1 VLRHAQLRPAQ
12 QGIKVRMWIVRYA
25 INHRHSIG
33 VLAILLLLVGGLTA
47 RRMSTDI
54 LPPVNIP
61 AINVIWTY
69 QGLNPQEMAS
79 KLTSFSELAVMNNV
93 DNLREVRS
101 ETINGVGIVR
111 ISFQPGTNVTSAFT
125 QVTSVSQT
133 ILRRMPTGTNPPLI
147 VPYVPSSVPIIQLVL
162 ASDTLTDGA
171 LYDYARLQLRAQIQ
185 SIRGILSLPYGGASR
200 QVMIDLKPEALQAYG
215 ISPSDIARASATQNL
230 TLPSGTLRIDSRE
243 IAITTNASP
252 ETVASFA
259 DLPLRSVDGRV
270 VKVSDVASVRDG
282 QAVQTNIARLDG
294 QNAVIVSIL
303 KLGDA
308 STLDIIKQIRE
319 RLPEL
324 QASAPEGITIA
335 PVFDQSVFVER
346 AISNVMIEAVIVGLL
361 VAFVVLVFLGSWRS
375 SLIVLTS
382 IPLALLASIAGLAF
396 TGNTFNLMTLGGLM
410 LAIGI
415 LVDNALVE
423 IENINR
429 NLEAGLGL
437 REAVLK
443 SASEVAFPEFVSTLA
458 ICIVFSPLFLLTG
471 TAAFVFIPLALSVVF
486 AMAASY
492 VLSRTLV
499 PTLATLMLSSTAGHP
514 GQGTGWLS
522 GVSRGVDRTLSVLEN
537 VVASLS
543 SLQVRWKLIPIVGLV
558 FALSLGAVAATKL
571 GREFFP
577 ETDAGMIRIY
587 VRAQSGLRLEETAR
601 TFADVQRE
609 IRAIIPPDEVGFIA
623 ENIGSPE
630 PVNHAWVESGVVGSF
645 DGEIL
650 IQLADEHGPTAQ
662 YVTQIRQMLKTK
674 FSGLTTYFRPAD
686 ATSQTLAGSAQT
698 AIEARLIGRDA
709 PGNSEIARELLT
721 RLKAVPGAVD
731 IAMKQVRDLP
741 SYYLEIDRVRA
752 LQIGVTPQDAATA
765 LLAAL
770 GASGTVSPSYWA
782 DPAQGAAYTVQV
794 VAPPANLTSLEQL
807 LNTPV
812 RPSGGGEVVTL
823 RAFAS
828 LQLRNIPANIDRT
841 TLQPTT
847 TILANVEGRDL
858 GSVYRDVTAVID
870 DLRPRLKPGNRI
882 DIAGQAQSMETAY
895 AEMLG
900 GLLMASLFV
909 YLVMVVN
916 FQSWIMPLI
925 AMGGLPVAISG
936 ALFALFVT
944 GTPLSVP
951 ALTGLIMVIGV
962 STANSVLVTSF
973 ARDRL
978 HEGVAPGAAAID
990 AARTRLRPVLMTATA
1005 MIVGILPMA
1014 LGHGEGGEQN
1024 APLGRAVVGGLIF
1037 GTCATLTFVPFLF
1050 STLAGL
1056 GRRSEANDSSSDRS
1070 TNQSLAPAE

>member
-1 VLRHAQLRPAQ
+1 
-12 QGIKVRMWIVRYA
+12 
-25 INHRHSIG
+25 
-33 VLAILLLLVGGLTA
+33 
-47 RRMSTDI
+47 
-54 LPPVNIP
+54 
-61 AINVIWTY
+61 
-69 QGLNPQEMAS
+69 
-79 KLTSFSELAVMNNV
+79 MNNV

-101 ETINGVGIVR
+101 ETLNGVGIVR
-111 ISFQPGTNVTSAFT
+111 VAFQPGTNVTDAFA

-133 ILRRMPTGTNPPLI
+133 ILRRMPSGTNPPLI
-147 VPYVPSSVPIIQLVL
+147 VPYVPSSVPILQLVL

-185 SIRGILSLPYGGASR
+185 SIPGIRLTLPYGGASR

-215 ISPSDIARASATQNL
+215 LSASDIVRATATQNM
-230 TLPSGTLRIDSRE
+230 TLPSGTLRVDTRE
-243 IAITTNASP
+243 ITITTNASP
-252 ETVASFA
+252 ETVADFA

-270 VKVSDVASVRDG
+270 VRVSDVASVRDG

-294 QNAVIVSIL
+294 QNAVIVQIL
-303 KLGDA
+303 KLGNA
-308 STLDIIKQIRE
+308 STLDIVSQIHARM
-319 RLPEL
+319 PEL
-324 QASAPEGITIA
+324 RASAPEGITIA
-335 PVFDQSVFVER
+335 PVFDQSVFVIN
-346 AISNVMIEAVIVGLL
+346 AIDNVMVEALVVGLL

-382 IPLALLASIAGLAF
+382 IPLALLASIGGLAL

-429 NLEAGLGL
+429 NLEAGLPL
-437 REAVLK
+437 KEAIPK
-443 SASEVAFPEFVSTLA
+443 SASEVAFPEFVSTLS
-458 ICIVFSPLFLLTG
+458 ICIVFSPLFLLSG
-471 TAAFVFIPLALSVVF
+471 TAAFVFVPLALSVVF

-499 PTLATLMLSSTAGHP
+499 PTLASLMLSAKSHHAP
-514 GQGTGWLS
+514 S
-522 GVSRGVDRTLSVLEN
+522 GIFGAIPRAVDRLLGALERMI
-537 VVASLS
+537 AAIAAL
-543 SLQVRWKLIPIVGLV
+543 LLRWKSIPLLGLLAALLVGGW
-558 FALSLGAVAATKL
+558 SATHL

-587 VRAQSGLRLEETAR
+587 IRAPTGLRVEETAR
-601 TFADVQRE
+601 TFAEVQRE
-609 IRAIIPPDEVGFIA
+609 IHAIIPADEIGFIA

-630 PVNHAWVESGVVGSF
+630 PINMGWVESGVIGSF
-645 DGEIL
+645 DGEVL
-650 IQLADEHGPTAQ
+650 VQLADHHAPTEQ
-662 YVTQIRQMLKTK
+662 YVSALRRMLKDR
-674 FSGLTTYFRPAD
+674 FPQLVTYFRPAD

-698 AIEARLIGRDA
+698 AIEVRFIGRDG
-709 PGNSEIARELLT
+709 PGNIEVARELMT
-721 RLKAVPGAVD
+721 RMREVPGAVD
-731 IAMKQVRDLP
+731 IAMRQVRDLT

-770 GASGTVSPSYWA
+770 GASGTVSPSFWA
-782 DPAQGAAYTVQV
+782 DPAQGASYTVQV
-794 VAPPANLTSLEQL
+794 VAPPVNLTSLEQL

-812 RPSGGGEVVTL
+812 RPSGGGETVAL

-828 LQLRNIPANIDRT
+828 LQVRKIPANVDRT

-847 TILANVEGRDL
+847 TVLANVEGRDL
-858 GSVYRDVTAVID
+858 GGVYGDVSALVD
-870 DLRPRLKPGNRI
+870 QLAPRLKPGNRI
-882 DIAGQAQSMETAY
+882 AFAGQAQSMEQAY

-900 GLLMASLFV
+900 GLLMAAIFV

-916 FQSWIMPLI
+916 FQSWIMPGI

-936 ALFALFVT
+936 ALFALFIT
-944 GTPLSVP
+944 GTALSVP

-978 HEGVAPGAAAID
+978 LEGETPRQAAID

-1014 LGHGEGGEQN
+1014 LGHGEG
-1024 APLGRAVVGGLIF
+1024 
-1037 GTCATLTFVPFLF
+1037 
-1050 STLAGL
+1050 
-1056 GRRSEANDSSSDRS
+1056 
-1070 TNQSLAPAE
+1070 

>member
-1 VLRHAQLRPAQ
+1 
-12 QGIKVRMWIVRYA
+12 MWIVKYA
-25 INHRHSIG
+25 LGHRHSIG
-33 VLAILLLLVGGLTA
+33 VLAMLLLLLGGLSA
-47 RRMSTDI
+47 KRMSTDI
-54 LPPVNIP
+54 LPSVNIP
-61 AINVIWTY
+61 AINLIWTY

-79 KLTSFSELAVMNNV
+79 KLTSFSELAIMNNV
-93 DNLREVRS
+93 DNLKEVRS

-111 ISFQPGTNVTSAFT
+111 VTFQPGTNVTDAFA

-147 VPYVPSSVPIIQLVL
+147 VPYVPSSVPILQLVM
-162 ASDTLTDGA
+162 ASDSLTDGA

-185 SIRGILSLPYGGASR
+185 SIRGIRLSLPYGGAAR

-215 ISPSDIARASATQNL
+215 IAASDIAKATATQNL
-230 TLPSGTLRIDSRE
+230 TLPSGALRVGTRE
-243 IAITTNASP
+243 ITITTNASP
-252 ETVASFA
+252 ETVANFA

-270 VKVSDVASVRDG
+270 IRVSDVASVRDG
-282 QAVQTNIARLDG
+282 QAVQSNIARLDG

-303 KLGDA
+303 KLGNA
-308 STLDIIKQIRE
+308 STLDIVSQIKARM
-319 RLPEL
+319 PEL
-324 QASAPEGITIA
+324 QAAAPEGISIA
-335 PVFDQSVFVER
+335 PVFDQSVFVAS
-346 AISNVMIEAVIVGLL
+346 AIDNVMTEAIVVGCL
-361 VAFVVLVFLGSWRS
+361 VALVVLVFLGSWRS

-382 IPLALLASIAGLAF
+382 IPLALLASITGLAL

-429 NLEAGLGL
+429 NLELGLGL
-437 REAVLK
+437 KEAILK
-443 SASEVAFPEFVSTLA
+443 SASEVAFPEFVSTVS

-499 PTLATLMLSSTAGHP
+499 PTLASMMLSAGPHHAQRGFFGWVTARVD
-514 GQGTGWLS
+514 QLLS
-522 GVSRGVDRTLSVLEN
+522 LLERI
-537 VVASLS
+537 VAGIAAL
-543 SLQVRWKLIPIVGLV
+543 LLRWKAIPLLGLFV
-558 FALSLGAVAATKL
+558 ALSIGAWSGIHL

-587 VRAQSGLRLEETAR
+587 LRAPTGLRVEETAAQ
-601 TFADVQRE
+601 FADVQRE
-609 IRAIIPPDEVGFIA
+609 IRRIVPSDEVGFIA

-630 PVNHAWVESGVVGSF
+630 PINLAWVDSGVIGSF
-645 DGEIL
+645 DGDML
-650 IQLADEHGPTAQ
+650 IQLADKHAPTPM
-662 YVTQIRQMLKTK
+662 YVSAIRAMLKSK
-674 FSGLTTYFRPAD
+674 FPDLVTYFRPAD

-698 AIEARLIGRDA
+698 AIEVRLIGRDV
-709 PGNSEIARELLT
+709 PGNAEIARELMT
-721 RLKAVPGAVD
+721 RMHDVRGAVD
-731 IAMKQVRDLP
+731 IAQKQVRDLT

-782 DPAQGAAYTVQV
+782 DPAQGASYTVQV
-794 VAPPANLTSLEQL
+794 VAPPVNLTTLEQL

-812 RPSGGGEVVTL
+812 RPSTGGETVPL
-823 RAFAS
+823 RAFAP
-828 LQLRNIPANIDRT
+828 LQVRKIAANIDRT

-847 TILANVEGRDL
+847 TLLANVEGRDL
-858 GSVYRDVTAVID
+858 GGVYSDIRTLVDSVRS
-870 DLRPRLKPGNRI
+870 RLKPGNRI
-882 DIAGQAQSMETAY
+882 EIAGQAQSMDQAY

-900 GLLMASLFV
+900 GMAMAAVFV

-916 FQSWIMPLI
+916 FQSWIMPGI
-925 AMGGLPVAISG
+925 AMGGLPIAISG
-936 ALFALFVT
+936 ALFALVMT

-978 HEGVAPGAAAID
+978 LEGESPKQAAID

-1005 MIVGILPMA
+1005 MIIGILPMA
-1014 LGHGEGGEQN
+1014 IGHGEGGEQN

-1056 GRRSEANDSSSDRS
+1056 GRRRRDARGETETVPEHAPV
-1070 TNQSLAPAE
+1070 PAE

>member
-1 VLRHAQLRPAQ
+1 
-12 QGIKVRMWIVRYA
+12 MWIVRYA
-25 INHRHSIG
+25 LSHRHSIG
-33 VLAILLLLVGGLTA
+33 VLAILLLLLGGLSA

-54 LPPVNIP
+54 LPTVNIP
-61 AINVIWTY
+61 AINLIWTY

-79 KLTSFSELAVMNNV
+79 KLTSFSELAIMNNV

-111 ISFQPGTNVTSAFT
+111 ITFQPGTNVTDAFA

-185 SIRGILSLPYGGASR
+185 SIPGIRLTLPYGGAAR
-200 QVMIDLKPEALQAYG
+200 QIMIDLKPEALQAYG
-215 ISPSDIARASATQNL
+215 IAASDIARATATQNL
-230 TLPSGTLRIDSRE
+230 TLPSGALRVDKRE
-243 IAITTNASP
+243 ITITTNASP
-252 ETVASFA
+252 EAIANFA

-270 VKVSDVASVRDG
+270 VRVSDVASVRDG

-294 QNAVIVSIL
+294 QNAVIVQIL
-303 KLGDA
+303 KLGNA
-308 STLDIIKQIRE
+308 STLDIVRAIKN

-324 QASAPEGITIA
+324 QAAAPPGITIA
-335 PVFDQSVFVER
+335 PVFDQSVFVEQ
-346 AISNVMIEAVIVGLL
+346 AIDNVMTEAIIVGLL

-382 IPLALLASIAGLAF
+382 IPLALLASITGLAL

-437 REAVLK
+437 QEAILK
-443 SASEVAFPEFVSTLA
+443 SASEVAFPEFVSTVS
-458 ICIVFSPLFLLTG
+458 ICIVFSPLFLLSG
-471 TAAFVFIPLALSVVF
+471 TAAFVFIPLALAVVF

-499 PTLATLMLSSTAGHP
+499 PTLASLMLSPHHHHA
-514 GQGTGWLS
+514 S
-522 GVSRGVDRTLSVLEN
+522 GGFSGLVDRFLGLLERIVEGVATLL
-537 VVASLS
+537 L
-543 SLQVRWKLIPIVGLV
+543 RFKIIPLLGLLA
-558 FALSLGAVAATKL
+558 ALSLGGWAATHL

-577 ETDAGMIRIY
+577 ETDAGMMRVYLRAPTNTRI
-587 VRAQSGLRLEETAR
+587 EDTAEK
-601 TFADVQRE
+601 FAEVQRA
-609 IRAIIPPDEVGFIA
+609 IREIIPADEIGFIA

-630 PVNHAWVESGVVGSF
+630 PINMAWVESGVIGSF
-645 DGEIL
+645 DGEVL
-650 IQLADEHGPTAQ
+650 IQLAKEHAPTPQ
-662 YVTQIRQMLKTK
+662 YVAEIRGMLKER
-674 FSGLTTYFRPAD
+674 FPEFVAYFRPAD

-698 AIEARLIGRDA
+698 AIEVRLIGRDA
-709 PGNSEIARELLT
+709 LGNAEIARDLMS
-721 RLKAVPGAVD
+721 RMRNVPGAVD
-731 IAMKQVRDLP
+731 VALRQVRDLT

-794 VAPPANLTSLEQL
+794 VAPPTNLTSLEQL

-812 RPSGGGEVVTL
+812 RPSAGGDTIPL

-828 LQLRNIPANIDRT
+828 LQIRRIPANIDRT

-847 TILANVEGRDL
+847 TLLANVEGRDL
-858 GSVYRDVTAVID
+858 GGVYGDILSLVNEA
-870 DLRPRLKPGNRI
+870 RPRLKPGNRI
-882 DIAGQAQSMETAY
+882 EIAGQAQSMDQAY
-895 AEMLG
+895 TEMLG
-900 GLLMASLFV
+900 GLALAAVFV

-916 FQSWIMPLI
+916 FQSWIMPGI

-936 ALFALFVT
+936 ALIALYLT

-978 HEGVAPGAAAID
+978 LHGETSRQAAID

-1014 LGHGEGGEQN
+1014 IGHGEGGEQN

-1050 STLAGL
+1050 STLAGI
-1056 GRRSEANDSSSDRS
+1056 GRRKPSQEPHIAAG
-1070 TNQSLAPAE
+1070 QAPAPAE

>member
-1 VLRHAQLRPAQ
+1 
-12 QGIKVRMWIVRYA
+12 MWIVRYA
-25 INHRHSIG
+25 IDHRHSIG
-33 VLAILLLLVGGLTA
+33 VLAILLLLFGGLSA
-47 RRMSTDI
+47 RKMSTDI
-54 LPPVNIP
+54 LPTVNIP
-61 AINVIWTY
+61 AINLIWTY

-101 ETINGVGIVR
+101 ETINGVGVVR

-133 ILRRMPTGTNPPLI
+133 ILRRMPAGTNPPLI

-185 SIRGILSLPYGGASR
+185 SIRGIRLSLPYGGASR

-215 ISPSDIARASATQNL
+215 ISASDIARASAAQNL
-230 TLPSGTLRIDSRE
+230 TLPSGALRVDTRE

-270 VKVSDVASVRDG
+270 IRVSDVASVRDG

-324 QASAPEGITIA
+324 QASAPDGITIA
-335 PVFDQSVFVER
+335 PVFDQSVFVDR
-346 AISNVMIEAVIVGLL
+346 AIDNVLIEAVIVGLL

-375 SLIVLTS
+375 CLIVLTS
-382 IPLALLASIAGLAF
+382 IPLALLASIAGLAL
-396 TGNTFNLMTLGGLM
+396 TGNTFNLVTLGGLM

-437 REAVLK
+437 REAVIK

-471 TAAFVFIPLALSVVF
+471 TAAFVFIPLALAVIF

-492 VLSRTLV
+492 LLSRTLV
-499 PTLATLMLSSTAGHP
+499 PTLATLMLSDTAHHGP
-514 GQGTGWLS
+514 QGKGFLARF
-522 GVSRGVDRTLSVLEN
+522 SRGVDRLLAFLED
-537 VVASLS
+537 VVSRLAQ
-543 SLQVRWKLIPIVGLV
+543 LQLRSKLIPIFGLLV
-558 FALSLGAVAATKL
+558 ALTLGGLAATKI

-577 ETDAGMIRIY
+577 ETDAGMIRVY
-587 VRAQSGLRLEETAR
+587 ARAESGTRLEETAR
-601 TFADVQRE
+601 RFADVQRE
-609 IRAIIPPDEVGFIA
+609 IRDIIPAQEIGFIA

-630 PVNHAWVESGVVGSF
+630 PVNLAWVESGVIGSF

-650 IQLADEHGPTAQ
+650 IQLAETHAPTAQ
-662 YVTQIRQMLKTK
+662 YVSKIREMFKTK
-674 FSGLTTYFRPAD
+674 FPELVTYFRPAD

-698 AIEARLIGRDA
+698 SIEVRFIGRDGA
-709 PGNSEIARELLT
+709 GNADLARELMARMKT
-721 RLKAVPGAVD
+721 IPGAVD
-731 IAMKQVRDLP
+731 LAIKQVRDLP

-752 LQIGVTPQDAATA
+752 LQSGVTPQDAAQA

-770 GASGTVSPSYWA
+770 GASGTVAPNYWA
-782 DPAQGAAYTVQV
+782 DPSLGASYTVQV

-812 RPSGGGEVVTL
+812 RPAAGGDLVTL
-823 RAFAS
+823 RSIAS
-828 LQLRNIPANIDRT
+828 LQMRKIPANIERT

-847 TILANVEGRDL
+847 TILANVQDRDL
-858 GSVYRDVTAVID
+858 GGVYGDVVAAVD
-870 DLRPRLKPGNRI
+870 ELRPRLKPGNRI
-882 DIAGQAQSMETAY
+882 DLAGQAQSMEAAY
-895 AEMLG
+895 AEMIG
-900 GLLMASLFV
+900 GLMLASVFV

-916 FQSWIMPLI
+916 FQSWIMPAI

-936 ALFALFVT
+936 ALLALFLT

-978 HEGVAPGAAAID
+978 LEGAMPSEAAVEAV
-990 AARTRLRPVLMTATA
+990 RTRLRPVLMTATA

-1024 APLGRAVVGGLIF
+1024 APLGRAVVGGLVF

-1050 STLAGL
+1050 SALAGI
-1056 GRRSEANDSSSDRS
+1056 GRRKSNNVNVPVDVAAH
-1070 TNQSLAPAE
+1070 SLATSK

>member
-1 VLRHAQLRPAQ
+1 
-12 QGIKVRMWIVRYA
+12 MWIVRYA
-25 INHRHSIG
+25 LSHRHSIG
-33 VLAILLLLVGGLTA
+33 VLAILLLLLGGLSA
-47 RRMSTDI
+47 RKMSTDI
-54 LPPVNIP
+54 LPAVNIP
-61 AINVIWTY
+61 AINLIWTY

-111 ISFQPGTNVTSAFT
+111 ITFQPGTNVTDAFT

-185 SIRGILSLPYGGASR
+185 SIPGIRLTLPYGGASR

-215 ISPSDIARASATQNL
+215 ISASDIARATATQNL
-230 TLPSGTLRIDSRE
+230 TLPSGALRVDSRE
-243 IAITTNASP
+243 ITITTNASP
-252 ETVASFA
+252 ETIANFA

-270 VKVSDVASVRDG
+270 VRVSDVASVRDG

-294 QNAVIVSIL
+294 QNAVIVQIL
-303 KLGDA
+303 KLGNA
-308 STLDIIKQIRE
+308 STLDIVSEIKARM
-319 RLPEL
+319 PEL
-324 QASAPEGITIA
+324 QAAAPPGITIA
-335 PVFDQSVFVER
+335 PVFDQSVFVAQ
-346 AISNVMIEAVIVGLL
+346 AIDNVMTEAVIVGLL
-361 VAFVVLVFLGSWRS
+361 VAFVVLIFLGSWRS

-382 IPLALLASIAGLAF
+382 IPLALLASITGLAL
-396 TGNTFNLMTLGGLM
+396 TSNTFNLMTLGGLM

-429 NLEAGLGL
+429 NLELGLGL
-437 REAVLK
+437 QEAILK
-443 SASEVAFPEFVSTLA
+443 SASEVAFPEFVSTVS

-471 TAAFVFIPLALSVVF
+471 TAAFVFIPLALAVVF

-499 PTLATLMLSSTAGHP
+499 PTLASLMLSP
-514 GQGTGWLS
+514 GAHHS
-522 GVSRGVDRTLSVLEN
+522 GGGIVDRFLGFLERIVEAIASVL
-537 VVASLS
+537 L
-543 SLQVRWKLIPIVGLV
+543 RWKILPILGLIA
-558 FALSLGAVAATKL
+558 ALTLGGWSAVHL
-571 GREFFP
+571 GRQFFP
-577 ETDAGMIRIY
+577 ETDAGMMRIY
-587 VRAQSGLRLEETAR
+587 VRAPTGTRIEATAEI
-601 TFADVQRE
+601 FADVQRA
-609 IRAIIPPDEVGFIA
+609 IREIIPPEEVGFVA

-630 PVNHAWVESGVVGSF
+630 PVNLAWVDSGVVGSF
-645 DGEIL
+645 DGDIL
-650 IQLADEHGPTAQ
+650 IQLGAEHAPTPM
-662 YVTQIRQMLKTK
+662 YVSEIRRMLKER
-674 FSGLTTYFRPAD
+674 FPQLVFYFRPAD
-686 ATSQTLAGSAQT
+686 ATSQTLAGSSQT
-698 AIEARLIGRDA
+698 AIEVRLIGRDA
-709 PGNSEIARELLT
+709 AGNAEIARDLMARMRE
-721 RLKAVPGAVD
+721 VPGAVD
-731 IAMKQVRDLP
+731 VALRQVRDLT

-782 DPAQGAAYTVQV
+782 DPAQGASYTVQV
-794 VAPPANLTSLEQL
+794 VAPPVNLTSLEQL

-812 RPSGGGEVVTL
+812 RPSAGGDTIPL

-828 LQLRNIPANIDRT
+828 LQIRKIPANIDRT

-847 TILANVEGRDL
+847 TLLANVEGRDI
-858 GSVYRDVTAVID
+858 GGVYGDILSLVGEART
-870 DLRPRLKPGNRI
+870 RLKPGNRI
-882 DIAGQAQSMETAY
+882 DIAGQAQSMDQAY
-895 AEMLG
+895 GEMLG
-900 GLLMASLFV
+900 GLALASVFV

-916 FQSWIMPLI
+916 FQSWIMPGI

-936 ALFALFVT
+936 ALFALFIS

-978 HEGVAPGAAAID
+978 LQGETSRQAAID

-1005 MIVGILPMA
+1005 MIIGILPMA

-1024 APLGRAVVGGLIF
+1024 APLGRAVVGGLVF

-1050 STLAGL
+1050 SILAGL
-1056 GRRSEANDSSSDRS
+1056 GRRKREQHVADEPAHSPI
-1070 TNQSLAPAE
+1070 PAE

>member
-1 VLRHAQLRPAQ
+1 
-12 QGIKVRMWIVRYA
+12 MWIVKYA
-25 INHRHSIG
+25 ISHRHSVG
-33 VLAILLLLVGGLTA
+33 VLAILLLLIGGLSG
-47 RRMSTDI
+47 RGMSTDI

-61 AINVIWTY
+61 AINLIWTY

-101 ETINGVGIVR
+101 ETISGVGIVR
-111 ISFQPGTNVTSAFT
+111 ITFQPGTDVTSAFS

-133 ILRRMPTGTNPPLI
+133 ILRRMPPGTTPPLI

-185 SIRGILSLPYGGASR
+185 SIRGIRLTLPYGGASR

-215 ISPSDIARASATQNL
+215 ISAADIARATATQNL
-230 TLPSGTLRIDSRE
+230 TLPSGSLRVGTRE

-252 ETVASFA
+252 ETVANFA

-270 VKVSDVASVRDG
+270 IRVSEVAGVRDG
-282 QAVQTNIARLDG
+282 QAVQSNVARLNG

-308 STLDIIKQIRE
+308 STLDIIRQIKDRM
-319 RLPEL
+319 PEL
-324 QASAPEGITIA
+324 QAAAPEGITIA
-335 PVFDQSVFVER
+335 PVFDQSVFVEQ
-346 AISNVMIEAVIVGLL
+346 AINNVMVEAIIVGLL
-361 VAFVVLVFLGSWRS
+361 VAFVVLVFLASWRS

-382 IPLALLASIAGLAF
+382 IPLALLASITGLAL

-429 NLEAGLGL
+429 NLEAGLPLNG
-437 REAVLK
+437 AVMK
-443 SASEVAFPEFVSTLA
+443 SASEVAFPEFVSTVS

-471 TAAFVFIPLALSVVF
+471 TAAFVFIPLALAVVF

-492 VLSRTLV
+492 LLSRTLV
-499 PTLATLMLSSTAGHP
+499 PTLATLMLSEGPHHGTASTGFFGRFAAGVES
-514 GQGTGWLS
+514 LL
-522 GVSRGVDRTLSVLEN
+522 RFLER
-537 VVASLS
+537 VVAVMAAFL
-543 SLQVRWKLIPIVGLV
+543 LRWKIVPLLGLV
-558 FALSLGAVAATKL
+558 FALTLGAISAKNL

-577 ETDAGMIRIY
+577 ETDAGMMRLY
-587 VRAQSGLRLEETAR
+587 VRAPTGTRVEETAQI
-601 TFADVQRE
+601 FAEVQRE
-609 IRAIIPPDEVGFIA
+609 IRNVIPADELTFIA

-630 PVNHAWVESGVVGSF
+630 PINLAWVESGVIGSF

-650 IQLADEHGPTAQ
+650 VQLAATHAPTAG
-662 YVTQIRQMLKTK
+662 YIAQIRAMLKAK
-674 FSGLTTYFRPAD
+674 FPALTTYFRPAD

-698 AIEARLIGRDA
+698 AIEVRIIGRDVL
-709 PGNSEIARELLT
+709 GNGEIARDLMA
-721 RLKAVPGAVD
+721 RMRDIPGAVD
-731 IAMKQVRDLP
+731 VTQRQVRDLP

-770 GASGTVSPSYWA
+770 GASGTVSPSFWV
-782 DPAQGAAYTVQV
+782 DPAQGASYTVQV
-794 VAPPANLTSLEQL
+794 VAPPINLTSLEQL

-812 RPSGGGEVVTL
+812 RPSAGGQPVTL
-823 RAFAS
+823 RSFAS
-828 LQLRNIPANIDRT
+828 LQLRKIPANIDRT

-847 TILANVEGRDL
+847 TILANVQGRDL
-858 GSVYRDVTAVID
+858 GSVYADVSEAVNT
-870 DLRPRLKPGNRI
+870 LRPRLKPANRI
-882 DIAGQAQSMETAY
+882 EMAGQAQSMEMAY
-895 AEMLG
+895 AEMLS
-900 GLLMASLFV
+900 GLLMAAVFV

-916 FQSWIMPLI
+916 FQSWMMPLI

-936 ALFALFVT
+936 AMFALYLT

-973 ARDRL
+973 ARDKL
-978 HEGVAPGAAAID
+978 IDEGFSPRDAAVAAAE
-990 AARTRLRPVLMTATA
+990 TRLRPVLMTATA

-1050 STLAGL
+1050 STLAGI
-1056 GRRSEANDSSSDRS
+1056 GRRTPHPEAGDIGAAGVATPPR
-1070 TNQSLAPAE
+1070 LPAE

>member
-1 VLRHAQLRPAQ
+1 
-12 QGIKVRMWIVRYA
+12 MWIVRYA
-25 INHRHSIG
+25 VGHRHSIG
-33 VLAILLLLVGGLTA
+33 VLAILLLLIGTLSG
-47 RRMSTDI
+47 RGMSTDI

-79 KLTSFSELAVMNNV
+79 KLTSFSELAIMNNV

-111 ISFQPGTNVTSAFT
+111 VAFQPGTDVTGAFS

-133 ILRRMPTGTNPPLI
+133 ILRRMPAGTNPPLI

-185 SIRGILSLPYGGASR
+185 SIRGIRLSLPYGGASR

-215 ISPSDIARASATQNL
+215 ISASDIARATATQNL
-230 TLPSGTLRIDSRE
+230 TLPSGALRVGTRE

-252 ETVASFA
+252 ETVAAFA

-270 VKVSDVASVRDG
+270 IRVSEVASVRDG
-282 QAVQTNIARLDG
+282 QAVQSNIARLNG

-303 KLGDA
+303 KLGNA
-308 STLDIIKQIRE
+308 STLDIINQIKARM
-319 RLPEL
+319 PEL
-324 QASAPEGITIA
+324 QAAAPEGITIA
-335 PVFDQSVFVER
+335 PVFDQSVFVTS
-346 AISNVMIEAVIVGLL
+346 AINNVMVEAIIVGLL

-382 IPLALLASIAGLAF
+382 IPLALLASIAGLAA

-429 NLEAGLGL
+429 NLDLGHPL
-437 REAVLK
+437 NEAVLK

-471 TAAFVFIPLALSVVF
+471 TAAFVFVPLALSVVF

-492 VLSRTLV
+492 ILSRTLV
-499 PTLATLMLSSTAGHP
+499 PTLATLMLSSSSGH
-514 GQGTGWLS
+514 GSHGKGLF
-522 GVSRGVDRTLSVLEN
+522 GRFAAGVDRLLGFLERL
-537 VVASLS
+537 VAGLAK
-543 SLQVRWKLIPIVGLV
+543 LQLEWKIIPIAGLV
-558 FALSLGAVAATKL
+558 FALGLGAVSATKL

-587 VRAQSGLRLEETAR
+587 VRAQTGLRLEETAS

-609 IRAIIPPDEVGFIA
+609 IRNVIPPDEVGFIA

-630 PVNHAWVESGVVGSF
+630 PINLAWIESGVIGSF

-650 IQLADEHGPTAQ
+650 VQLADKHAPTAL
-662 YVTQIRQMLKTK
+662 YIVKIRDMLREK
-674 FSGLTTYFRPAD
+674 FPALTVYFRPAD
-686 ATSQTLAGSAQT
+686 ATSQTLAGAAQT
-698 AIEARLIGRDA
+698 AIEVRLIGRDVL
-709 PGNSEIARELLT
+709 GNAEIARDLMARMREI
-721 RLKAVPGAVD
+721 PGAVD
-731 IAMKQVRDLP
+731 IAMRQVRDLP

-770 GASGTVSPSYWA
+770 GASGTVSPSFWV
-782 DPAQGAAYTVQV
+782 DPSQGTSYTVQV
-794 VAPPANLTSLEQL
+794 VAPPSNLTSLEQL

-812 RPSGGGEVVTL
+812 RPAAGGQPVTL
-823 RAFAS
+823 RSFAS

-847 TILANVEGRDL
+847 TILANVQGRDL
-858 GSVYRDVTAVID
+858 GGVYADVTAAID
-870 DLRPRLKPGNRI
+870 QLRPRLKPANRI
-882 DIAGQAQSMETAY
+882 EVAGQAQSMDQAY
-895 AEMLG
+895 SEMLG
-900 GLLMASLFV
+900 GLMMAAVFV

-916 FQSWIMPLI
+916 FQSWMMPFI

-936 ALFALFVT
+936 AMFALFVT

-978 HEGVAPGAAAID
+978 LEGATPAEAAVD
-990 AARTRLRPVLMTATA
+990 AAGTRLRPVLMTATA

-1024 APLGRAVVGGLIF
+1024 APLGRAVVGGLVF

-1056 GRRSEANDSSSDRS
+1056 GRRKAKPEPAV
-1070 TNQSLAPAE
+1070 QAAPAGAHAPAE

>member
-1 VLRHAQLRPAQ
+1 
-12 QGIKVRMWIVRYA
+12 MWIVKYA
-25 INHRHSIG
+25 LSHRHSIG
-33 VLAILLLLVGGLTA
+33 VLALLLLLLGGLGA

-54 LPPVNIP
+54 LPAVNIP

-79 KLTSFSELAVMNNV
+79 KLTSFSELAIMNNV
-93 DNLREVRS
+93 DNIREVRS

-111 ISFQPGTNVTSAFT
+111 VAFQPGTSVTDAFA

-147 VPYVPSSVPIIQLVL
+147 VPYVPSSVPILQLVL

-185 SIRGILSLPYGGASR
+185 SIPGIRLTLPYGGAAR

-215 ISPSDIARASATQNL
+215 LSASDIVRATATQNM
-230 TLPSGTLRIDSRE
+230 TLPSGTLRVDTRE
-243 IAITTNASP
+243 ITITTNASP
-252 ETVASFA
+252 ETVANFA

-270 VKVSDVASVRDG
+270 VRLSDVASVRDG

-294 QNAVIVSIL
+294 QNAVIVQIL
-303 KLGDA
+303 KLGNA
-308 STLDIIKQIRE
+308 STLDIIQQIHARM
-319 RLPEL
+319 PEL
-324 QASAPEGITIA
+324 RAAAPEGITIA
-335 PVFDQSVFVER
+335 PVFDQSVFVTN
-346 AISNVMIEAVIVGLL
+346 AIDNVLVEAVIVGLL
-361 VAFVVLVFLGSWRS
+361 VALVVLVFLGSWRS

-382 IPLALLASIAGLAF
+382 IPLALLASIGGVAL

-429 NLEAGLGL
+429 NLEAGLPL
-437 REAVLK
+437 DEAIRK
-443 SASEVAFPEFVSTLA
+443 SASEVAFPEFVSTLS

-471 TAAFVFIPLALSVVF
+471 TAAFVFVPLALSVVF

-499 PTLATLMLSSTAGHP
+499 PTLASLMLSAGAHHSP
-514 GQGTGWLS
+514 GGIFGLI
-522 GVSRGVDRTLSVLEN
+522 SRAVDRLLGVLERMI
-537 VVASLS
+537 A
-543 SLQVRWKLIPIVGLV
+543 
-558 FALSLGAVAATKL
+558 AVAALLLRWKAIPLMGLIAALTVGGWSATHL

-587 VRAQSGLRLEETAR
+587 MRAPTGLRLEETAR

-609 IRAIIPPDEVGFIA
+609 IREIIPPGEVGFIA

-630 PVNHAWVESGVVGSF
+630 PINMAWVDSGVIGSF
-645 DGEIL
+645 DGEVL
-650 IQLADEHGPTAQ
+650 VQLADHHAPTET
-662 YVTQIRQMLKTK
+662 YVRALRRMLKER
-674 FSGLTTYFRPAD
+674 FPQLVTYFRPAD
-686 ATSQTLAGSAQT
+686 ATSQTLAGSAQS
-698 AIEARLIGRDA
+698 AIEVRLIGRDA
-709 PGNSEIARELLT
+709 AGNAEIARELMA
-721 RLKAVPGAVD
+721 RMREVPGAVD
-731 IAMKQVRDLP
+731 IAMRQVRDLT

-770 GASGTVSPSYWA
+770 GASGTVSPSFWA
-782 DPAQGAAYTVQV
+782 DPVQGASYTVQV
-794 VAPPANLTSLEQL
+794 IAPPVNLTSLEQL

-812 RPSGGGEVVTL
+812 RPSAGGETVAL

-828 LQLRNIPANIDRT
+828 LQVRKIPANIDRT

-858 GSVYRDVTAVID
+858 GGVYSDVAALAD
-870 DLRPRLKPGNRI
+870 QFRPRLQPGNRI
-882 DIAGQAQSMETAY
+882 AFAGQAQSMEQAY

-900 GLLMASLFV
+900 GLLMAAIFV

-916 FQSWIMPLI
+916 FQSWIMPAI

-936 ALFALFVT
+936 ALFALFIT
-944 GTPLSVP
+944 GTALSVP

-978 HEGVAPGAAAID
+978 LEGETPRQAAID

-1050 STLAGL
+1050 STLAGI
-1056 GRRSEANDSSSDRS
+1056 GRRRGEEIASVHLPSA
-1070 TNQSLAPAE
+1070 QPSLSPAE

>member
-1 VLRHAQLRPAQ
+1 
-12 QGIKVRMWIVRYA
+12 MWIVRYA
-25 INHRHSIG
+25 ISHRHSIG
-33 VLAILLLLVGGLTA
+33 VLAILLLLLGGLSA

-54 LPPVNIP
+54 LPSVNIP
-61 AINVIWTY
+61 AINLIWTY

-111 ISFQPGTNVTSAFT
+111 ITFQPGTNVTDAFA

-185 SIRGILSLPYGGASR
+185 SIPGIRMTLPYGGASR

-215 ISPSDIARASATQNL
+215 ISASDIAKATATQNL
-230 TLPSGTLRIDSRE
+230 TLPSGALRVDTRE
-243 IAITTNASP
+243 ITITTNASP
-252 ETVASFA
+252 ESVADFA

-270 VKVSDVASVRDG
+270 VRVSDVASVRDG

-294 QNAVIVSIL
+294 QNAVIVQIL
-303 KLGDA
+303 KLGNA
-308 STLDIIKQIRE
+308 STLDIVRDIKARM
-319 RLPEL
+319 PEL
-324 QASAPEGITIA
+324 QASAPPGITIA
-335 PVFDQSVFVER
+335 PVFDQSVFVDQ
-346 AISNVMIEAVIVGLL
+346 AISNVVTEAVVVGLL

-382 IPLALLASIAGLAF
+382 IPLALLASITGLAL

-429 NLEAGLGL
+429 NLELGLGL
-437 REAVLK
+437 QEAILK
-443 SASEVAFPEFVSTLA
+443 SASEVAFPEFVSTVS

-471 TAAFVFIPLALSVVF
+471 TAAFVFIPLALAVVF

-499 PTLATLMLSSTAGHP
+499 PTLASLVLSAGPHHA
-514 GQGTGWLS
+514 S
-522 GVSRGVDRTLSVLEN
+522 GGIVDRLLGFLEHIVEIFASVL
-537 VVASLS
+537 L
-543 SLQVRWKLIPIVGLV
+543 RWKLLPILGLAAALGVG
-558 FALSLGAVAATKL
+558 AWSATQL

-587 VRAQSGLRLEETAR
+587 LRAPTGTRVEDTAE
-601 TFADVQRE
+601 TFAEVQRMVRE
-609 IRAIIPPDEVGFIA
+609 IVPADEVGFIA

-630 PVNHAWVESGVVGSF
+630 PINLAWVDSGVIGSF
-645 DGEIL
+645 DGEML
-650 IQLADEHGPTAQ
+650 VQLAPHHAATAK
-662 YVTQIRQMLKTK
+662 YVSDIRAALKEK
-674 FSGLTTYFRPAD
+674 FPKLVVYFRPAD

-698 AIEARLIGRDA
+698 SIEVRLIGRDTA
-709 PGNSEIARELLT
+709 GNAEIARGLMA
-721 RLKAVPGAVD
+721 RMRDVPGAVD
-731 IAMKQVRDLP
+731 VAMRQVRDLT

-782 DPAQGAAYTVQV
+782 DFSQGASYTVQV
-794 VAPPANLTSLEQL
+794 VAPPVNLTSLEQL

-812 RPSGGGEVVTL
+812 RPSAGGNTIPL

-828 LQLRNIPANIDRT
+828 LQIRKIAANIDRT

-847 TILANVEGRDL
+847 TLLANVEGRDL
-858 GSVYRDVTAVID
+858 GGVYGDIVSLINEV
-870 DLRPRLKPGNRI
+870 RPQMKPGNRI
-882 DIAGQAQSMETAY
+882 EVAGQAQSMDQAY
-895 AEMLG
+895 SEMLG
-900 GLLMASLFV
+900 GLALASVFV

-916 FQSWIMPLI
+916 FQSWIMPGI
-925 AMGGLPVAISG
+925 AMGGLPIAISG

-978 HEGVAPGAAAID
+978 EHGETPRQAAID

-1005 MIVGILPMA
+1005 MIIGILPMA
-1014 LGHGEGGEQN
+1014 IGHGEGGEQN

-1050 STLAGL
+1050 SSLAGL
-1056 GRRSEANDSSSDRS
+1056 GRRKPHADPTPASHIH
-1070 TNQSLAPAE
+1070 APAE

>member
-1 VLRHAQLRPAQ
+1 
-12 QGIKVRMWIVRYA
+12 MWIVRYA
-25 INHRHSIG
+25 LSHRHSIG
-33 VLAILLLLVGGLTA
+33 VLALLLLLLGGLGG
-47 RRMSTDI
+47 RGMSTDI
-54 LPPVNIP
+54 LPAVNIP
-61 AINVIWTY
+61 AINLIWTY

-93 DNLREVRS
+93 DNIREVRS
-101 ETINGVGIVR
+101 ETVNGVGIVR
-111 ISFQPGTNVTSAFT
+111 VTFQPGTNVTDAFA

-133 ILRRMPTGTNPPLI
+133 ILRRMPPGTNPPLI

-171 LYDYARLQLRAQIQ
+171 LYDYARLALRAQIQ
-185 SIRGILSLPYGGASR
+185 SIPGIRLTLPYGGASR

-215 ISPSDIARASATQNL
+215 ISAGDIARATATQNL
-230 TLPSGTLRIDSRE
+230 TLPSGSLRVDERDIT
-243 IAITTNASP
+243 ITTNASP
-252 ETVASFA
+252 ETVANFA

-270 VKVSDVASVRDG
+270 VRVSDVASVRDG

-294 QNAVIVSIL
+294 QNAVIVQIL

-308 STLDIIKQIRE
+308 STLDIVQQIHARM
-319 RLPEL
+319 PEL
-324 QASAPEGITIA
+324 RAAAPEGITIA
-335 PVFDQSVFVER
+335 PVFDQSVFVVN
-346 AISNVMIEAVIVGLL
+346 AINNVMVEAVIVGLL
-361 VAFVVLVFLGSWRS
+361 VALVVLVFLGSWRS

-382 IPLALLASIAGLAF
+382 IPLALLASIAGLAL

-429 NLEAGLGL
+429 NLEMGLPL
-437 REAVLK
+437 NEAILK
-443 SASEVAFPEFVSTLA
+443 SASEVAFPEFVSTLS

-471 TAAFVFIPLALSVVF
+471 TAAFVFVPLALAVVF
-486 AMAASY
+486 AMIASY

-499 PTLATLMLSSTAGHP
+499 PTLASLMLHAGPHHAP
-514 GQGTGWLS
+514 GGLFGFIA
-522 GVSRGVDRTLSVLEN
+522 RGVDKLLGALERMIAAIAALLLRWKFIPLAGL
-537 VVASLS
+537 VVAL
-543 SLQVRWKLIPIVGLV
+543 GLGGW
-558 FALSLGAVAATKL
+558 SAANL

-587 VRAQSGLRLEETAR
+587 LRAQTGLRLEETAVR
-601 TFADVQRE
+601 FADVQRE
-609 IRAIIPPDEVGFIA
+609 ILEIIPPDEVEFIA

-630 PVNHAWVESGVVGSF
+630 PINLGWVESGVIGSF
-645 DGEIL
+645 DGEML
-650 IQLADEHGPTAQ
+650 VQLSHAHAPTEM
-662 YVTQIRQMLKTK
+662 YVRKIRQMLTEK
-674 FSGLTTYFRPAD
+674 FPQMVAYFRPAD

-698 AIEARLIGRDA
+698 AIEVRLIGRDRA
-709 PGNSEIARELLT
+709 GNAEIAHELMT
-721 RLKAVPGAVD
+721 RMHDIPGAVD
-731 IAMKQVRDLP
+731 VAQRQVTDLP

-770 GASGTVSPSYWA
+770 GASGTVSPSFWS
-782 DPAQGAAYTVQV
+782 DPEQGAAYTVQV

-812 RPSGGGEVVTL
+812 RPSAGGEPVAL
-823 RAFAS
+823 RTFAS
-828 LQLRNIPANIDRT
+828 LQMREIAANIDRT
-841 TLQPTT
+841 TLQPTI

-858 GSVYRDVTAVID
+858 GGVYGDVAALVD
-870 DLRPRLKPGNRI
+870 EARARLKPGNRI
-882 DIAGQAQSMETAY
+882 VIAGQAQSMQQAY

-900 GLLMASLFV
+900 GLLMASIFV

-916 FQSWIMPLI
+916 FQSWIMPAI

-936 ALFALFVT
+936 ALFALLLT
-944 GTPLSVP
+944 GTAVSVP

-973 ARDRL
+973 ARDL
-978 HEGVAPGAAAID
+978 LLEGIAPRQAAIE

-1014 LGHGEGGEQN
+1014 LGHGDGGEQN

-1050 STLAGL
+1050 ATLAGI
-1056 GRRSEANDSSSDRS
+1056 GRRKQAASDHHS
-1070 TNQSLAPAE
+1070 GQKQEIAPTSLSGVPAE

>member
-1 VLRHAQLRPAQ
+1 
-12 QGIKVRMWIVRYA
+12 
-25 INHRHSIG
+25 
-33 VLAILLLLVGGLTA
+33 
-47 RRMSTDI
+47 
-54 LPPVNIP
+54 
-61 AINVIWTY
+61 
-69 QGLNPQEMAS
+69 MAS
-79 KLTSFSELAVMNNV
+79 KLTSFSELAIMNNV
-93 DNLREVRS
+93 DNLREVRA

-111 ISFQPGTNVTSAFT
+111 VTFQPGTNVTGAFS

-185 SIRGILSLPYGGASR
+185 SIRGIRLTLPYGGASR
-200 QVMIDLKPEALQAYG
+200 QVMIDLNPEALQAYG
-215 ISPSDIARASATQNL
+215 ISASDIARATATQNL
-230 TLPSGTLRIDSRE
+230 TLPSGALRVGTRE

-252 ETVASFA
+252 ETVAAFA

-270 VKVSDVASVRDG
+270 IRVSEVASVRDG
-282 QAVQTNIARLDG
+282 QAVQSNIARLNG

-308 STLDIIKQIRE
+308 STLDIINQIKARM
-319 RLPEL
+319 PEL
-324 QASAPEGITIA
+324 QAAAPEGITIA
-335 PVFDQSVFVER
+335 PVFDQSVFVTS
-346 AISNVMIEAVIVGLL
+346 AINNVMVEAIIVGLL

-382 IPLALLASIAGLAF
+382 IPLALLASIAGLAA

-429 NLEAGLGL
+429 NLELGHSL
-437 REAVLK
+437 DHAVLK
-443 SASEVAFPEFVSTLA
+443 SASEVAFPEFVSTTA

-471 TAAFVFIPLALSVVF
+471 TAAFVFIPLALAVVF
-486 AMAASY
+486 AMIASY

-499 PTLATLMLSSTAGHP
+499 PTLATLMLSPATVHAHG
-514 GQGTGWLS
+514 S
-522 GVSRGVDRTLSVLEN
+522 GLLGRFSQAVDRTLAFLEKL
-537 VVASLS
+537 VAGMASL
-543 SLQVRWKLIPIVGLV
+543 LLRRKIIPIAGLI
-558 FALSLGAVAATKL
+558 FALGLGAISATKL

-577 ETDAGMIRIY
+577 ETDAGMMRIY
-587 VRAQSGLRLEETAR
+587 VRAQTGLRLEETAA

-609 IRAIIPPDEVGFIA
+609 IRNVIPPDEVEFIA

-630 PVNHAWVESGVVGSF
+630 PINLAWVESGVIGSF

-650 IQLADEHGPTAQ
+650 VQLAANHAPTAN
-662 YVTQIRQMLKTK
+662 YVAKIRDMLKEK
-674 FSGLTTYFRPAD
+674 FPALTTYFRPAD
-686 ATSQTLAGSAQT
+686 ATSQTLAGAAQT
-698 AIEARLIGRDA
+698 AIEVRLIGRDVL
-709 PGNSEIARELLT
+709 GNGEIARDLMARMREI
-721 RLKAVPGAVD
+721 PGAVD
-731 IAMKQVRDLP
+731 IAMRQVRDLP

-752 LQIGVTPQDAATA
+752 LQIGVTPQDAATS

-770 GASGTVSPSYWA
+770 GASGTVSPNFWV
-782 DPAQGAAYTVQV
+782 DPLQGASYTVQV
-794 VAPPANLTSLEQL
+794 VAPPSNLTSLEQL

-812 RPSGGGEVVTL
+812 RPSAGGQPVTL
-823 RAFAS
+823 RSFAS

-847 TILANVEGRDL
+847 TILANTQGRDL
-858 GSVYRDVTAVID
+858 GSVYADVAAVID
-870 DLRPRLKPGNRI
+870 QLRPRLKPANRI
-882 DIAGQAQSMETAY
+882 EIAGQAQSMEQAY
-895 AEMLG
+895 SEMLG
-900 GLLMASLFV
+900 GLLMAAVFV

-916 FQSWIMPLI
+916 FQSWMMPFI

-936 ALFALFVT
+936 AMFALFIT

-978 HEGVAPGAAAID
+978 LEGARPSVAAVEAAG
-990 AARTRLRPVLMTATA
+990 TRLRPVLMTATA

-1050 STLAGL
+1050 STLAGV
-1056 GRRSEANDSSSDRS
+1056 GRRRETTETPLEAEGARRP
-1070 TNQSLAPAE
+1070 TALAE

>member
-1 VLRHAQLRPAQ
+1 
-12 QGIKVRMWIVRYA
+12 MWIVKYA
-25 INHRHSIG
+25 ISHRHSVG
-33 VLAILLLLVGGLTA
+33 VLAILLLLIGGLSG
-47 RRMSTDI
+47 RGMSTDI

-61 AINVIWTY
+61 AINLIWTY

-79 KLTSFSELAVMNNV
+79 KLTSFSELAIMNNV

-101 ETINGVGIVR
+101 ETISGVGIVR
-111 ISFQPGTNVTSAFT
+111 ITFQPGTDVTSAFS

-133 ILRRMPTGTNPPLI
+133 ILRRMPPGTTPPLI

-185 SIRGILSLPYGGASR
+185 SIRGIRLTLPYGGASR

-215 ISPSDIARASATQNL
+215 ISAADIARATATQNL
-230 TLPSGTLRIDSRE
+230 TLPSGSLRVGTRE

-252 ETVASFA
+252 ETVANFA

-270 VKVSDVASVRDG
+270 IRVSEVASVRDG
-282 QAVQTNIARLDG
+282 QAVQSNVARLNG

-308 STLDIIKQIRE
+308 STLDIIRQIKDRM
-319 RLPEL
+319 PEL
-324 QASAPEGITIA
+324 QAAAPEGITIA
-335 PVFDQSVFVER
+335 PVFDQSVFVQQ
-346 AISNVMIEAVIVGLL
+346 AINNVMIEAIIVGLL
-361 VAFVVLVFLGSWRS
+361 VAFVVLVFLASWRS

-382 IPLALLASIAGLAF
+382 IPLALLASITGLAL

-429 NLEAGLGL
+429 NLEAGLPLNG
-437 REAVLK
+437 AVMK
-443 SASEVAFPEFVSTLA
+443 SASEVAFPEFVSTVS

-471 TAAFVFIPLALSVVF
+471 TAAFVFIPLALAVVF

-492 VLSRTLV
+492 LLSRTLV
-499 PTLATLMLSSTAGHP
+499 PTLATLMLSEGAHHGPSSTGFFGRFAAGVEA
-514 GQGTGWLS
+514 LL
-522 GVSRGVDRTLSVLEN
+522 RFLER
-537 VVASLS
+537 VVAAMAAFL
-543 SLQVRWKLIPIVGLV
+543 LRWKIVPLLGLV
-558 FALSLGAVAATKL
+558 FALTLGAISAKNL

-577 ETDAGMIRIY
+577 ETDAGMMRLY
-587 VRAQSGLRLEETAR
+587 VRAPTGTRVEETAQI
-601 TFADVQRE
+601 FAEVQRE
-609 IRAIIPPDEVGFIA
+609 IRNVIPADELTFVA

-630 PVNHAWVESGVVGSF
+630 PINLAWVESGVIGSF

-650 IQLADEHGPTAQ
+650 VQLAATHAPTAG
-662 YVTQIRQMLKTK
+662 YIAQIREMLKAK
-674 FSGLTTYFRPAD
+674 FPSLTTYFRPAD

-698 AIEARLIGRDA
+698 AIEVRIIGRDVL
-709 PGNSEIARELLT
+709 GNGEIARDLMA
-721 RLKAVPGAVD
+721 RMRDIPGAVD
-731 IAMKQVRDLP
+731 VTQRQVRDLP

-770 GASGTVSPSYWA
+770 GASGTVSPSFWV
-782 DPAQGAAYTVQV
+782 DPTQGASYTVQV
-794 VAPPANLTSLEQL
+794 VAPPTNLTSLEQL

-812 RPSGGGEVVTL
+812 RPSAGGQPVTL
-823 RAFAS
+823 RSFAS
-828 LQLRNIPANIDRT
+828 LQLRKIPANIDRT

-847 TILANVEGRDL
+847 TILANVQGRDL
-858 GSVYRDVTAVID
+858 GGVYADVMEAVNT
-870 DLRPRLKPGNRI
+870 LRPRLKPSNRI
-882 DIAGQAQSMETAY
+882 EMAGQAQSMEMAY
-895 AEMLG
+895 AEMLS
-900 GLLMASLFV
+900 GLLMAAVFV

-916 FQSWIMPLI
+916 FQSWMMPLI

-936 ALFALFVT
+936 AMFALYLT

-973 ARDRL
+973 ARDKL
-978 HEGVAPGAAAID
+978 IDEGFSPRDAAVAAAE
-990 AARTRLRPVLMTATA
+990 TRLRPVLMTATA

-1050 STLAGL
+1050 STLAGI
-1056 GRRSEANDSSSDRS
+1056 GRRTPEPGTGDIGAAGVVAQPRV
-1070 TNQSLAPAE
+1070 PAE

>member
-1 VLRHAQLRPAQ
+1 
-12 QGIKVRMWIVRYA
+12 MWIVKYA
-25 INHRHSIG
+25 ISHRHSVG
-33 VLAILLLLVGGLTA
+33 VLAILLLLIGGLSG
-47 RRMSTDI
+47 RGMSTDI

-61 AINVIWTY
+61 AINLIWTY

-79 KLTSFSELAVMNNV
+79 KLTSFSELAIMNNV

-101 ETINGVGIVR
+101 ETISGVGIVR
-111 ISFQPGTNVTSAFT
+111 ITFQPGTDVTSAFS

-133 ILRRMPTGTNPPLI
+133 ILRRMPPGTTPPLI

-185 SIRGILSLPYGGASR
+185 SIRGIRLTLPYGGASR

-215 ISPSDIARASATQNL
+215 ISAADIARATATQNL
-230 TLPSGTLRIDSRE
+230 TLPSGSLRVGTRE

-252 ETVASFA
+252 ETVANFA

-270 VKVSDVASVRDG
+270 IRVSEVASVRDG
-282 QAVQTNIARLDG
+282 QAVQSNVARLNG

-308 STLDIIKQIRE
+308 STLDIIRQIKDRM
-319 RLPEL
+319 PEL
-324 QASAPEGITIA
+324 QAAAPEGITIA
-335 PVFDQSVFVER
+335 PVFDQSVFVQQ
-346 AISNVMIEAVIVGLL
+346 AINNVMIEAIIVGLL
-361 VAFVVLVFLGSWRS
+361 VAFVVLVFLASWRS

-382 IPLALLASIAGLAF
+382 IPLALLASITGLAL

-429 NLEAGLGL
+429 NLEAGLPLNG
-437 REAVLK
+437 AVMK
-443 SASEVAFPEFVSTLA
+443 SASEVAFPEFVSTVS

-471 TAAFVFIPLALSVVF
+471 TAAFVFIPLALAVVF

-492 VLSRTLV
+492 LLSRTLV
-499 PTLATLMLSSTAGHP
+499 PTLATLMLSEGAHHGPSSAGFF
-514 GQGTGWLS
+514 GRFAA
-522 GVSRGVDRTLSVLEN
+522 GVEALLRFLER
-537 VVASLS
+537 VVAAMAAFL
-543 SLQVRWKLIPIVGLV
+543 LRWKIVPLLGLL
-558 FALSLGAVAATKL
+558 FALTLGAISAKNL

-577 ETDAGMIRIY
+577 ETDAGMMRLY
-587 VRAQSGLRLEETAR
+587 VRAPTGTRVEETAQI
-601 TFADVQRE
+601 FAEVQRE
-609 IRAIIPPDEVGFIA
+609 IRNVIPADELTFVA

-630 PVNHAWVESGVVGSF
+630 PINLAWVESGVIGSF

-650 IQLADEHGPTAQ
+650 VQLAATHAPTAG
-662 YVTQIRQMLKTK
+662 YIAQIREMLKAK
-674 FSGLTTYFRPAD
+674 FPSLTTYFRPAD

-698 AIEARLIGRDA
+698 AIEVRIIGRDVL
-709 PGNSEIARELLT
+709 GNGEIARDLMARMRDIL
-721 RLKAVPGAVD
+721 GAVD
-731 IAMKQVRDLP
+731 VTQRQVRDLP

-770 GASGTVSPSYWA
+770 GASGTVSPSFWV
-782 DPAQGAAYTVQV
+782 DPAQGASYTVQV
-794 VAPPANLTSLEQL
+794 VAPPTNLTSLEQL

-812 RPSGGGEVVTL
+812 RPSAGGQPATL
-823 RAFAS
+823 RSFAS
-828 LQLRNIPANIDRT
+828 LQLRKIPANIDRT

-847 TILANVEGRDL
+847 TILANVQGRDL
-858 GSVYRDVTAVID
+858 GGVYADVMEAVNT
-870 DLRPRLKPGNRI
+870 LRPRLKPSNRI
-882 DIAGQAQSMETAY
+882 EMAGQAQSMEMAY
-895 AEMLG
+895 AEMLS
-900 GLLMASLFV
+900 GLLMAAVFV

-916 FQSWIMPLI
+916 FQSWMMPLI

-936 ALFALFVT
+936 AMFALYLT

-973 ARDRL
+973 ARDKLIDEDFSPRDAA
-978 HEGVAPGAAAID
+978 VAAAE
-990 AARTRLRPVLMTATA
+990 TRLRPVLMTATA

-1050 STLAGL
+1050 STLAGI
-1056 GRRSEANDSSSDRS
+1056 GRRTPEPGTGDIGAAGVAAQPRV
-1070 TNQSLAPAE
+1070 PAE

>member
-1 VLRHAQLRPAQ
+1 
-12 QGIKVRMWIVRYA
+12 MWIVRYA
-25 INHRHSIG
+25 ISHRHSIG
-33 VLAILLLLVGGLTA
+33 VLAILLLLLGGLSA

-54 LPPVNIP
+54 LPSVNIP

-79 KLTSFSELAVMNNV
+79 KLTSFSELAIMNNV

-111 ISFQPGTNVTSAFT
+111 ITFQPGTNVTDAFA

-185 SIRGILSLPYGGASR
+185 SIPGIRLTLPYGGAPR

-215 ISPSDIARASATQNL
+215 ISASDIARATATQNL
-230 TLPSGTLRIDSRE
+230 TLPSGALRVDQRE
-243 IAITTNASP
+243 ITITTNASP
-252 ETVASFA
+252 ETVQDFST
-259 DLPLRSVDGRV
+259 LPLRSVDGRV
-270 VKVSDVASVRDG
+270 VRVSDVASVRDG

-294 QNAVIVSIL
+294 QNAVIVQIL
-303 KLGDA
+303 KLGNA
-308 STLDIIKQIRE
+308 STLDIVRAIKD

-324 QASAPEGITIA
+324 RAAAPEGITIA
-335 PVFDQSVFVER
+335 PVFDQSVFVDQ
-346 AISNVMIEAVIVGLL
+346 AIDNVITEAIIVALL
-361 VAFVVLVFLGSWRS
+361 VALVVIVFLGSWRS

-382 IPLALLASIAGLAF
+382 IPLALLASITGLAL
-396 TGNTFNLMTLGGLM
+396 TGHTFNLMTLGGLM

-429 NLEAGLGL
+429 NLENGLGL
-437 REAVLK
+437 HEAILK
-443 SASEVAFPEFVSTLA
+443 SASEVAFPEFVSTVS

-471 TAAFVFIPLALSVVF
+471 TAAFVFVPLALAVVF

-499 PTLATLMLSSTAGHP
+499 PTLASLMLSAGAHHTP
-514 GQGTGWLS
+514 TGFA
-522 GVSRGVDRTLSVLEN
+522 GMVDRFLGLLEQI
-537 VVASLS
+537 VEGVASL
-543 SLQVRWKLIPIVGLV
+543 LLRWKVLPVLGLLL
-558 FALSLGAVAATKL
+558 ALTIGGWSAVHL
-571 GREFFP
+571 GRQFFP
-577 ETDAGMIRIY
+577 ETDAGMMRIY
-587 VRAQSGLRLEETAR
+587 VRAPSGTRVEGTAEI
-601 TFADVQRE
+601 FADVQRT
-609 IRAIIPPDEVGFIA
+609 IRQIIPEDEIGFIA

-630 PVNHAWVESGVVGSF
+630 PVNMAWVDSGVVGSF
-645 DGEIL
+645 DGDIL
-650 IQLADEHGPTAQ
+650 IQLAANHAPTPMH
-662 YVTQIRQMLKTK
+662 VEEIRRTLKEK
-674 FSGLTTYFRPAD
+674 HPQLVTYFRPAD

-698 AIEARLIGRDA
+698 AIEVRLIGRDMQ
-709 PGNSEIARELLT
+709 GNAEIANDLIARMRE
-721 RLKAVPGAVD
+721 VPGAVD
-731 IAMKQVRDLP
+731 IAQKQVRDLT

-752 LQIGVTPQDAATA
+752 LQVGVTPQDAATA

-782 DPAQGAAYTVQV
+782 DPAQGASYTVQV
-794 VAPPANLTSLEQL
+794 VAPPVNLTTLEQL

-812 RPSGGGEVVTL
+812 RPSAGGATIPL

-828 LQLRNIPANIDRT
+828 LQIRKIPANIDRT

-847 TILANVEGRDL
+847 TLLANVEDRDL
-858 GSVYRDVTAVID
+858 GSVYREILALVDAA
-870 DLRPRLKPGNRI
+870 RPRLKPGNRI
-882 DIAGQAQSMETAY
+882 EIAGQAQSMDQAY
-895 AEMLG
+895 TEMLG
-900 GLLMASLFV
+900 GLALAAVFV

-916 FQSWIMPLI
+916 FQSWIMPGI
-925 AMGGLPVAISG
+925 AMGGLPIAISG
-936 ALFALFVT
+936 ALFALYMT

-978 HEGVAPGAAAID
+978 HEGEAPRQAAID

-1005 MIVGILPMA
+1005 MIIGILPMA

-1024 APLGRAVVGGLIF
+1024 APLGRAVVGGLVF

-1050 STLAGL
+1050 SIFAGL
-1056 GRRSEANDSSSDRS
+1056 GRREHATEPSSVAH
-1070 TNQSLAPAE
+1070 TATPVPAE

>member
-1 VLRHAQLRPAQ
+1 
-12 QGIKVRMWIVRYA
+12 MWIVRYA
-25 INHRHSIG
+25 VGHRHSVG
-33 VLAILLLLVGGLTA
+33 VLAILLLLLGGLSA

-54 LPPVNIP
+54 LPSVNIP
-61 AINVIWTY
+61 AINLIWTY

-79 KLTSFSELAVMNNV
+79 KLTSFSELAIMNNV

-101 ETINGVGIVR
+101 ETINGVGILRVA
-111 ISFQPGTNVTSAFT
+111 FQPGTNVTDAFA
-125 QVTSVSQT
+125 QVTAVSQT

-147 VPYVPSSVPIIQLVL
+147 VPYVPSSVPILQLVL
-162 ASDTLTDGA
+162 ASNTLTDGA

-185 SIRGILSLPYGGASR
+185 SIPGIRLTLPYGGASR

-215 ISPSDIARASATQNL
+215 ISASEIVKATATQNL
-230 TLPSGTLRIDSRE
+230 TLPSGALRVDTRE
-243 IAITTNASP
+243 ITITTNASP
-252 ETVASFA
+252 ETVANFA

-270 VKVSDVASVRDG
+270 IRVSDVASVRDG

-294 QNAVIVSIL
+294 QNAVIVQIL
-303 KLGDA
+303 KLGNA
-308 STLDIIKQIRE
+308 STLDIVRAIHARM
-319 RLPEL
+319 PEL
-324 QASAPEGITIA
+324 QAAAPAGITIA
-335 PVFDQSVFVER
+335 PVFDQSVFVDQ
-346 AISNVMIEAVIVGLL
+346 AIDNVLKEGIVVGLL

-375 SLIVLTS
+375 SMIVLTS
-382 IPLALLASIAGLAF
+382 IPLALLASVIGLSL

-429 NLEAGLGL
+429 NLDAGLEL
-437 REAVLK
+437 KEAILK
-443 SASEVAFPEFVSTLA
+443 SASEVAFPEFVSTVA

-492 VLSRTLV
+492 LLSRTLV
-499 PTLATLMLSSTAGHP
+499 PTFASLILSPRAHHASGGALFGWVTALLDRLLAKLESIVAGVAALLWRWKVIALL
-514 GQGTGWLS
+514 GLS
-522 GVSRGVDRTLSVLEN
+522 G
-537 VVASLS
+537 A
-543 SLQVRWKLIPIVGLV
+543 LI
-558 FALSLGAVAATKL
+558 LGGWSAKHL

-587 VRAQSGLRLEETAR
+587 LRAPTGTRIEETASA
-601 TFADVQRE
+601 FADVQMQ
-609 IRAIIPPDEVGFIA
+609 IRTVIPAEEVGFIA

-630 PVNHAWVESGVVGSF
+630 PINLAWVDSGVIGSF

-650 IQLADEHGPTAQ
+650 VQLADNHAPTSR
-662 YVTQIRQMLKTK
+662 YVSDIRRMLRDR
-674 FSGLTTYFRPAD
+674 FPELVVYFRPAD
-686 ATSQTLAGSAQT
+686 ATSQTLAGLSQT
-698 AIEARLIGRDA
+698 AIEVRFIGRDVA
-709 PGNSEIARELLT
+709 GNAEIARELMK
-721 RLKAVPGAVD
+721 RAREVPGAVD
-731 IAMKQVRDLP
+731 IAIRQVRDLT

-752 LQIGVTPQDAATA
+752 LQIGVTAQDAATA
-765 LLAAL
+765 LLSAL

-782 DPAQGAAYTVQV
+782 DPAQGASYTVQV
-794 VAPPANLTSLEQL
+794 VAPPVNLTSFEQL

-812 RPSGGGEVVTL
+812 RPAAGGDTVPL

-828 LQLRNIPANIDRT
+828 LQIRKIAANIDRT

-847 TILANVEGRDL
+847 TLLVNVEGRDL
-858 GSVYRDVTAVID
+858 GGVYGDILSIVSEM
-870 DLRPRLKPGNRI
+870 RPRMKPGNRI
-882 DIAGQAQSMETAY
+882 EIAGQAQSMDQAY
-895 AEMLG
+895 GEMIG
-900 GLLMASLFV
+900 GLAMAAIFV

-916 FQSWIMPLI
+916 FQSWIMPGI

-936 ALFALFVT
+936 ALFSLFLT

-978 HEGVAPGAAAID
+978 LQGESARQAAID
-990 AARTRLRPVLMTATA
+990 AACTRLRPVLMTATA
-1005 MIVGILPMA
+1005 MIIGILPMA
-1014 LGHGEGGEQN
+1014 LGLGEGGEQN
-1024 APLGRAVVGGLIF
+1024 APLGRAVIGGLVF
-1037 GTCATLTFVPFLF
+1037 GTGATLTFVPFLF
-1050 STLAGL
+1050 SALATL
-1056 GRRSEANDSSSDRS
+1056 GRRRLPADDRAPVAGAS
-1070 TNQSLAPAE
+1070 VPAE